1 MRSGAALFG
10 IGGLEK
16 QFFDDDVAC
25 PRHQAEENE
34 DKEYGRFSHIGPVDR
49 YRCRLDDRDAG
60 HLLLHFDFRI
70 FELLR
75 QLAVNAECQLLLVL
89 QPVQFDLRRLACN
102 VTVSVHGPGIVLL
115 GFVVLLPRLVE
126 QVLGK
131 GQIALGLFGAVLGH
145 VRFQLADHRV
155 GWLSSYERILHRGR
169 RGDDA
174 GFLVYGDGY
183 SMLQR
188 VQDKALSA
196 GQRIGIQRLGRTVV
210 LRPGGENPADQTHR
224 SPDDMTPPRRR
235 QLLVHIVV
243 QRNRRGHLFSPD
255 RNLAHFVADQVPEK
269 HFIYNE
275 GFCPTHERMEAD
287 EVREAKEEHPDAL
300 VLSHPECN
308 TEVLKLSDYIGS
320 TSGIIKYATESPCN
334 EFIICTEEG
343 VHYKLVQN
351 NPDKH
356 FYYPKTVPVCPN
368 MKKNTL
374 EKVLH
379 VLKTG
384 KNEVHVSDSLR
395 ENSKKPLER
404 MLELGK

>member
-1 MRSGAALFG
+1 MTIVEEIQKLKQEKNAVILAHYYVRPEVQDIADYIGDSFYLSRVATELSESTIVFCGVSFMGESAKILNPDKTVLMPDPAADCPMAHMADVESIKKVREEYEDVAVVCYINSTAAL
-10 IGGLEK
+10 
-16 QFFDDDVAC
+16 
-25 PRHQAEENE
+25 
-34 DKEYGRFSHIGPVDR
+34 KEYSDV
-49 YRCRLDDRDAG
+49 CVTSAN
-60 HLLLHFDFRI
+60 
-70 FELLR
+70 
-75 QLAVNAECQLLLVL
+75 AVK
-89 QPVQFDLRRLACN
+89 
-102 VTVSVHGPGIVLL
+102 IV
-115 GFVVLLPRLVE
+115 
-126 QVLGK
+126 
-131 GQIALGLFGAVLGH
+131 
-145 VRFQLADHRV
+145 
-155 GWLSSYERILHRGR
+155 
-169 RGDDA
+169 
-174 GFLVYGDGY
+174 
-183 SMLQR
+183 
-188 VQDKALSA
+188 KALPNKN
-196 GQRIGIQRLGRTVV
+196 IYFI
-210 LRPGGENPADQTHR
+210 
-224 SPDDMTPPRRR
+224 
-235 QLLVHIVV
+235 
-243 QRNRRGHLFSPD
+243 PD

-275 GFCPTHERMEAD
+275 GFYPTHERMEAD